1 MFQDHVLW
9 FAWCLDL
16 LRLEAALMLQE
27 LLSFSVPGLNA
38 ACNELL
44 HPLLLSAGTALSGK
58 VTGVTW
64 AAQSPAGL

>member
-1 MFQDHVLW
+1 
-9 FAWCLDL
+9 
-16 LRLEAALMLQE
+16 MLQE

-44 HPLLLSAGTALSGK
+44 HPVLLSAGTALSGELM
-58 VTGVTW
+58 GVTW